1 MRGVEKAVKRMKDG
15 TQQRL
20 QKIIDYEKYIIL
32 TLSMIALV
40 LDSRRITRARRLNWS
55 LSDLR
60 PIRGWRRMRGL

>member
-40 LDSRRITRARRLNWS
+40 LDSRRITRARRLNRS
-55 LSDLR
+55 PSDLR
-60 PIRGWRRMRGL
+60 PIRGWRRMPGL